1 MILTGTPDGLVGG
14 RYGDEVVTE
23 IDGIGSLS
31 TPSSVNRRS
40 AMRPASPLNESEPE
54 AWLRF
59 AVDQSLGAVLK
70 S

>member
-40 AMRPASPLNESEPE
+40 AMRPASPLNESEWE
-54 AWLRF
+54 ARVGF
-59 AVDQSLGAVLK
+59 AADQFRGAVLK

>member
-1 MILTGTPDGLVGG
+1 MILTGTPDGLVGVH
-14 RYGDEVVTE
+14 YGDEVMTE
-23 IDGIGSLS
+23 IHGIGSLS

-40 AMRPASPLNESEPE
+40 AMRPASPLNESERE

-59 AVDQSLGAVLK
+59 AVDQFRGAVLK